1 MWIPVIGLIVYS
13 LLKLYWT
20 AKARERSD
28 AYSREY
34 VELWRE
40 AGYPNPFNLTEYKK
54 SKSVQLPSVQPIPAP
69 LRYSSE
75 VPLSEYGSAAWVHQ
89 YGNCVLKE
97 IPLPVW
103 FIQPWVETMQ
113 VSPAEQ
119 LIINE
124 LNKYPVEWHRE
135 VSFRDMPQTEKGS
148 CYRYDFLLPAHRTII
163 EYDGI
168 ASHSTTERVTADQ
181 IKTQFCQQHNINL
194 IRLSSRHYY
203 HMEKTICNLLQELPP
218 KSA

>member
-1 MWIPVIGLIVYS
+1 LIWVILAIVAAYGKEVRANLRTNNSTARFQQAQYEYRQRNPPAPV
-13 LLKLYWT
+13 
-20 AKARERSD
+20 D
-28 AYSREY
+28 
-34 VELWRE
+34 
-40 AGYPNPFNLTEYKK
+40 
-54 SKSVQLPSVQPIPAP
+54 LPSVQPIPVP
-69 LRYSSE
+69 LQYSSE

-89 YGNCVLKE
+89 YGNCILKE
-97 IPLPVW
+97 VPLPVW
-103 FIQPWVETMQ
+103 FIQPWVVTMQ

-168 ASHSTTERVTADQ
+168 ASHSTPERITADQ
-181 IKTQFCQQHNINL
+181 TKTQFCRQHNINL
-194 IRLSSRHYY
+194 IRLSSKHYY
-203 HMEKTICNLLQELPP
+203 HMEKTIYNILQELPP